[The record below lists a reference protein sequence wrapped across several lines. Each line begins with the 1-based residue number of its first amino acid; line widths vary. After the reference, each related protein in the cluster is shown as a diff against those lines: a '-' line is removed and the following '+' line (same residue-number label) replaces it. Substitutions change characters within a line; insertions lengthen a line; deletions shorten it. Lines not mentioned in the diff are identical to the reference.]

1 MGQKELKKANLRI
14 VSKDEENKAY
24 AVSIN
29 NVDEDASIEHVQR
42 VKNALQELI
51 QDDITST
58 SLNLTYEYAF

>member
-14 VSKDEENKAY
+14 TSKDEANKAY

-29 NVDEDASIEHVQR
+29 NVDEDASIEHVQS